1 MLDIL
6 RDAATR
12 IRANA
17 RASSSSPDVADGV
30 RTLVSTVGY
39 VRASTSRVGR
49 RAREK
54 EDARET
60 RSRRASVVRAGI
72 TDARRV
78 VVMIMMFNAM

>member
-1 MLDIL
+1 PLASSFMASAVSPL
-6 RDAATR
+6 
-12 IRANA
+12 A
-17 RASSSSPDVADGV
+17 RA
-30 RTLVSTVGY
+30 
-39 VRASTSRVGR
+39 RVGR

>member
-1 MLDIL
+1 MASAVSPL
-6 RDAATR
+6 
-12 IRANA
+12 A
-17 RASSSSPDVADGV
+17 RA
-30 RTLVSTVGY
+30 
-39 VRASTSRVGR
+39 RVGR

-54 EDARET
+54 DDARET